1 MVEKVEM
8 NTAML
13 KTMLLHSAWRQTLTC
28 KGVNPLTQEELA
40 SKLTECCSSDDERDR
55 VKSYMPEV
63 CTGGAPTRTRQQQ
76 CVTQLKHGEHD
87 DSQRYRPQQAC

>member
-28 KGVNPLTQEELA
+28 KGVNPLSQEE
-40 SKLTECCSSDDERDR
+40 
-55 VKSYMPEV
+55 
-63 CTGGAPTRTRQQQ
+63 
-76 CVTQLKHGEHD
+76 
-87 DSQRYRPQQAC
+87 